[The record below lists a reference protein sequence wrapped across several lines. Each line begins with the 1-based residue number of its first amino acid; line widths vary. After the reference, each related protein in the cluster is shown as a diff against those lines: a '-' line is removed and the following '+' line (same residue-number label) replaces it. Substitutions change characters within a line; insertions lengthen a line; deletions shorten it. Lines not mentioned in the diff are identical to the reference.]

1 MDFSQRR
8 FGQTTGLDIED
19 TGEDILLYRDD
30 EETSFYL
37 NGTAALVWR
46 LCDGQRTGAEIE
58 DLLVAAYPDETAV
71 ATDLHVALEELLE
84 RGLIESH

>member
-1 MDFSQRR
+1 MDFPLER

-19 TGEDILLYRDD
+19 TGEDVLLYRDD

-46 LCDGQRTGAEIE
+46 LCDGQRTGADIE
-58 DLLVAAYPDETAV
+58 ELLAAAYPDEPAV
-71 ATDLHVALEELLE
+71 ATDVHLALAELLE
-84 RGLIESH
+84 RGLIERH